1 MRSLLC
7 VAQMRSLLCV
17 AILAADVSAQTY
29 GSASPGANCAPGER
43 CAISA
48 STGCYDGSIPGLT
61 PIVQSQLNAT
71 LQQALVLLS
80 QLDGQNATE
89 VTAQLQQ
96 QLVEAGAALDG
107 ANATELNETLQDA
120 LAQPLDALLG
130 PDGVENAAF
139 FGINTSTPLTLL
151 LSQLLGLA
159 SLLPANATA
168 ELAVAFGVGAA
179 DADAAAAFGAN
190 LTAAVANA
198 SDAAAAAA
206 IAADALP
213 QTAEA
218 AALAAGAAN
227 LSDGLAQL
235 VAATPELAGAASVA
249 TVIAAQ
255 EAGEC
260 RRVGWWAALQ
270 GVNAAEYAA
279 RRGSNAG
286 DARAPLTT
294 PPRRATP
301 PHLLPRR
308 HPLSPAAPAGTAP
321 SRSPSMPRVGVCPTD
336 RGPPRSTALSL
347 SPRCARPRAARSA
360 SARARRRARTKR
372 TSQTSAS
379 SRSRSRSASTRRS
392 RRRRSRCCRR
402 SCRRAA
408 RSCRH

>member
-1 MRSLLC
+1 M
-7 VAQMRSLLCV
+7 
-17 AILAADVSAQTY
+17 
-29 GSASPGANCAPGER
+29 
-43 CAISA
+43 
-48 STGCYDGSIPGLT
+48 
-61 PIVQSQLNAT
+61 QSQLNAT

-130 PDGVENAAF
+130 LDGVENAAF

-213 QTAEA
+213 RRPK
-218 AALAAGAAN
+218 LLRSRRRAN

-235 VAATPELAGAASVA
+235 VAATPSSRAPRRSQPR
-249 TVIAAQ
+249 AAQ

-286 DARAPLTT
+286 TRAATDDAPTPRHPASPPPPPPPPVSRRPCRYCALPISEHAARWGLPDGSWTPALDGSEPLAALCPASCGALGVGTCAAPCADQTDLANVGLFTLSLALGLNAPITT
-294 PPRRATP
+294 AALA
-301 PHLLPRR
+301 LLPKELRTGCALM
-308 HPLSPAAPAGTAP
+308 PPVIALGYNLFGSELTGSLAAATGGST
-321 SRSPSMPRVGVCPTD
+321 STPTTQ
-336 RGPPRSTALSL
+336 R
-347 SPRCARPRAARSA
+347 A
-360 SARARRRARTKR
+360 SAC
-372 TSQTSAS
+372 
-379 SRSRSRSASTRRS
+379 STR
-392 RRRRSRCCRR
+392 
-402 SCRRAA
+402 
-408 RSCRH
+408 

>member
-29 GSASPGANCAPGER
+29 GSASPGATCAPGQR

-151 LSQLLGLA
+151 LSRSSA
-159 SLLPANATA
+159 PR
-168 ELAVAFGVGAA
+168 
-179 DADAAAAFGAN
+179 
-190 LTAAVANA
+190 
-198 SDAAAAAA
+198 
-206 IAADALP
+206 
-213 QTAEA
+213 
-218 AALAAGAAN
+218 
-227 LSDGLAQL
+227 
-235 VAATPELAGAASVA
+235 VAA
-249 TVIAAQ
+249 
-255 EAGEC
+255 C
-260 RRVGWWAALQ
+260 RR
-270 GVNAAEYAA
+270 
-279 RRGSNAG
+279 
-286 DARAPLTT
+286 T
-294 PPRRATP
+294 PP
-301 PHLLPRR
+301 
-308 HPLSPAAPAGTAP
+308 P
-321 SRSPSMPRVGVCPTD
+321 SSPSP
-336 RGPPRSTALSL
+336 
-347 SPRCARPRAARSA
+347 SA
-360 SARARRRARTKR
+360 SAPPTP
-372 TSQTSAS
+372 T
-379 SRSRSRSASTRRS
+379 
-392 RRRRSRCCRR
+392 RRRRS
-402 SCRRAA
+402 APT
-408 RSCRH
+408 